1 MTQATFRRLAMRDS
15 GVECCYSQACI
26 DPLAN
31 SAPRLRNDQYNVHEA
46 RDDGD
51 VGHVG
56 TPLVGLDLR

>member
-1 MTQATFRRLAMRDS
+1 MRDS